1 MKISEFVEELR
12 RGIVAKGRK
21 ALPTH
26 LKIVKGT
33 DRKDRENKDEP
44 MPNRKIPDPPGHL
57 NDIAKEEH
65 KRMSG
70 VLYNLGLLT
79 EIDGTALAAYC
90 EAYSVWVE
98 ACTVRNELGADWMT
112 ETTMNGNT
120 IQRPIVGIINQARKA
135 MKDFLVEFGMTPASR
150 SKVSAKKSEDKKNPF
165 SKLG

>member
-1 MKISEFVEELR
+1 MPYPKKPTKLKLIQGTLQKSKLVES
-12 RGIVAKGRK
+12 
-21 ALPTH
+21 
-26 LKIVKGT
+26 
-33 DRKDRENKDEP
+33 EP
-44 MPNRKIPDPPGHL
+44 MPNRKIPDPPDHL

-65 KRMSG
+65 ERMSE

-112 ETTMNGNT
+112 ETTINGNT

>member
-1 MKISEFVEELR
+1 MPYPKKPTKLKLIQGTLQKSKLVES
-12 RGIVAKGRK
+12 
-21 ALPTH
+21 
-26 LKIVKGT
+26 
-33 DRKDRENKDEP
+33 EP

-65 KRMSG
+65 ERMSE

-112 ETTMNGNT
+112 ETTVNGNT

>member
-1 MKISEFVEELR
+1 MPYPKKPTKLKLIQGTLQKSKLVES
-12 RGIVAKGRK
+12 
-21 ALPTH
+21 
-26 LKIVKGT
+26 
-33 DRKDRENKDEP
+33 EP
-44 MPNRKIPDPPGHL
+44 MPNRKIPDPPEHL

-112 ETTMNGNT
+112 ETTSNGNT
-120 IQRPIVGIINQARKA
+120 IQRPLVGIINQARKA